1 MDKLQGTLVYV
12 AIDKPVKAFQ
22 KEGTPKK
29 ADEWKASVVIADE
42 DTVDE
47 FEEYCKS
54 IDANPSIKKV
64 KAAEFEEIYKCAVPE
79 GAGKNVWVITLRKS
93 TELGKTGQPVPDK
106 YKPRAYEQTEEKG
119 KILRSEITNTKL
131 IGNGSQGIISI
142 DKFERTNGTVSLYLK
157 NILVTDLVEYV
168 KPEGTGD
175 DYVPGSEFDDE
186 APSEAPATP
195 APAKAAAKP
204 AAKKANAPKVEPDA
218 NEDPPF

>member
-12 AIDKPVKAFQ
+12 AVDKPVKAFQ

-42 DTVDE
+42 DVVDE
-47 FEEYCKS
+47 FEAYCKS

-64 KAAEFEEIYKCAVPE
+64 KAADFEEIYKCPVPDD
-79 GAGKNVWVITLRKS
+79 AGKNVWVITLRKS

-106 YKPRAYEQTEEKG
+106 YKPRAYEQTEENG
-119 KILRSEITNTKL
+119 RILRTDITNTKL

-157 NILVTDLVEYV
+157 NILVTELIEYV
-168 KPEGTGD
+168 KPEGVGD

-186 APSEAPATP
+186 APVQEPTKA
-195 APAKAAAKP
+195 APAKPAAKP
-204 AAKKANAPKVEPDA
+204 AAKKANAPKVAPEPE
-218 NEDPPF
+218 EDPPF

>member
-29 ADEWKASVVIADE
+29 PDEWKASVVIADE

-106 YKPRAYEQTEEKG
+106 YKPRAYEQTEENG

-168 KPEGTGD
+168 KPEGAGD

-186 APSEAPATP
+186 APVEAPAKE
-195 APAKAAAKP
+195 APAKPAAKP
-204 AAKKANAPKVEPDA
+204 AAKKANAPKVEA
-218 NEDPPF
+218 SEEDPPF